1 MIQAVLFDFG
11 GVIAEEGFRNG
22 LRAIARKHDLDPD
35 NFFDTAHELVYS
47 TGYVLGRADESAYWK
62 ALRKETGITTAE
74 GDLRKEI
81 LDRFTIRPEM
91 VDIAQDLKRKGF
103 TVGILS
109 DQTNWL
115 DELNKKYRFFRHFD
129 PVFNSYYL
137 HTGKED
143 ASLFIEIC
151 NTMGLNPEEVLLI
164 DDSEDNVDRAS
175 SKGLKAIHFKNLEQ
189 LRDELNKFLK

>member
-1 MIQAVLFDFG
+1 MIRAVLFDFG

-47 TGYVLGRADESAYWK
+47 TGYVLGRADESAYWD
-62 ALRKETGITTAE
+62 ALRKERGINAGD
-74 GDLRKEI
+74 GDLRKDI
-81 LDRFTIRPEM
+81 LDRFIIRPGM

-115 DELNKKYRFFRHFD
+115 DELNERYRFFHYFD

-137 HTGKED
+137 HKGKKD
-143 ASLFIEIC
+143 ASLFTDIC
-151 NTMGLNPEEVLLI
+151 NTMGLNPGDVLFI
-164 DDSEDNVDRAS
+164 DDSEDNVERAS
-175 SKGLKAIHFKNLEQ
+175 SKGLKTIHFKNVEQ
-189 LRDELNKFLK
+189 FRDELSAFL